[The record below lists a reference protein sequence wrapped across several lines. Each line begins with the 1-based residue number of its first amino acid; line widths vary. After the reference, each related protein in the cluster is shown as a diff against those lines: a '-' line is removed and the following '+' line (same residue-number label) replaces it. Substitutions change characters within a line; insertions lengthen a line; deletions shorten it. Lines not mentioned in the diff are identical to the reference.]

1 MAVHPASPR
10 ANVVAGAEVVTLSFA
25 DDGSFPNNERLQ
37 VLHYR
42 GAFQFAKSSDP
53 ATVIE
58 RVFGMN
64 RWSRPWHDSVYNYH
78 HYHSTAHEALGCYAG
93 RARLQLGGPSGL
105 VVEIEL
111 GDVLV
116 LPAGVAHKNVDASDD
131 FCVVGSYAGGRSYD
145 MKYGHADE
153 RADVQERIARVPLP
167 EADPV
172 YGKDGPLMRYWH
184 REESQDSPAR
194 TPRKSTHPSAG
205 SRRH

>member
-10 ANVVAGAEVVTLSFA
+10 SNVVAGAELTTMHFD
-25 DDGSFPNNERLQ
+25 DDGSFPNNRRLP

-42 GAFQFAKSSDP
+42 GAFQFAKAGDP

-64 RWSRPWHDSVYNYH
+64 RWSRPWHDGVYNYH
-78 HYHSTAHEALGCYAG
+78 HYHSTAHEALGCYGG
-93 RARLQLGGPSGL
+93 RARVQLGGPSG
-105 VVEIEL
+105 VEVEFEL

-116 LPAGVAHKNVDASDD
+116 LPAGVSHKNLDSSDD
-131 FCVVGSYAGGRSYD
+131 FCVVGGYAGGRSYD

-153 RADVQERIARVPLP
+153 RPDADERIAGVPLP

-172 YGKDGPLMRYWH
+172 YGKDGPLMRHW
-184 REESQDSPAR
+184 RRDGQSPFE
-194 TPRKSTHPSAG
+194 TLT
-205 SRRH
+205 RRRS

>member
-10 ANVVAGAEVVTLSFA
+10 SSIVPGADIELLRLD
-25 DDGSFPNNERLQ
+25 DDGSFPNNPRLP
-37 VLHYR
+37 VLVYR
-42 GAFQFAKSSDP
+42 GAFRPSKRSDP

-64 RWSRPWHDSVYNYH
+64 RWARPWHDGVYGYH

-93 RARLQLGGPSGL
+93 YARLQIGGPSGP
-105 VVEIEL
+105 EIEIAA

-116 LPAGVAHKNVDASDD
+116 LPAGVAHKNLEAGDD

-153 RADVQERIARVPLP
+153 RPEADERIAQVPLP

-172 YGKDGPLMRYWH
+172 YGAGGPLLQHWRAEDDP
-184 REESQDSPAR
+184 RASTTRSTAR
-194 TPRKSTHPSAG
+194 LKRQP
-205 SRRH
+205 

>member
-1 MAVHPASPR
+1 MAAHPASPR
-10 ANVVAGAEVVTLSFA
+10 SSVVAGAEFVTLSFQ
-25 DDGSFPNNERLQ
+25 DDGAFPNNARLP

-42 GAFQFAKSSDP
+42 GAFQFGKSSDP
-53 ATVIE
+53 AVVIE

-64 RWSRPWHDSVYNYH
+64 RWSRPWRDGVYNYH

-93 RARLQLGGPSGL
+93 RARLQLGGPTGL
-105 VVEIEL
+105 EVEIEL

-116 LPAGVAHKNVDASDD
+116 LPAGVAHKNLDASKD

-153 RADVQERIARVPLP
+153 RPEAGERIARVPFP

-172 YGKDGPLMRYWH
+172 YGKDGPLMRYWS
-184 REESQDSPAR
+184 RERGQGPFEAGQDPLESVI
-194 TPRKSTHPSAG
+194 
-205 SRRH
+205 RRRA